1 MAMGINTNQMSL
13 NAQRQSSTAQAA
25 LGTAM
30 ARLSSGMRINT
41 AKDDAAGLAIGERM
55 NSQVRGMTVAIRNAN
70 DGISM
75 TQTAEGGLSTI
86 AGMLQRMRELSVQAV
101 NTTNTP
107 TDLSAMDKE
116 YQQLAQEI
124 GRTLRDT
131 QFNGDS
137 ILQAANGDGYNFQV
151 GANAGQVIFIS
162 TAELN
167 ATGGN
172 NTALSEVFT
181 DATVTG
187 QFSFLSTADGTN
199 SDNSA
204 RIDALDAALQAVNEQ
219 RATLGAVQSRF
230 DNTIAN
236 LQTSVENQSAA
247 RGRIMDADFASES
260 AALSRAQILSQ
271 ASTAMIAQA
280 NQAPQ
285 SVMKL
290 LN

>member
-75 TQTAEGGLSTI
+75 TQTAEGGLSTVVN
-86 AGMLQRMRELSVQAV
+86 MLQRMRELSVQAV
-101 NTTNTP
+101 NTTNQTG
-107 TDLSAMDKE
+107 DLSAMDKE
-116 YQQLAQEI
+116 YQQLSQEI

-131 QFNGDS
+131 QFNGVS
-137 ILQAANGDGYNFQV
+137 VLSGVTVNYEFQV
-151 GANAGQVIFIS
+151 GANAGQTITIGS
-162 TAELN
+162 GDLN
-167 ATGGN
+167 A
-172 NTALSEVFT
+172 
-181 DATVTG
+181 
-187 QFSFLSTADGTN
+187 ADGATN
-199 SDNSA
+199 PALAEVITGAASALDTAANTNNSA
-204 RIDALDAALQAVNEQ
+204 NINALDLAIQAVNEQ
-219 RATLGAVQSRF
+219 RASLGAVQSRF

-236 LQTSVENQSAA
+236 LQTSVENQTAA
-247 RGRIMDADFASES
+247 RGRIMDADFAAES

>member
-75 TQTAEGGLSTI
+75 TQTAEGGLSTVVN
-86 AGMLQRMRELSVQAV
+86 MLQRMRELAVQAV
-101 NTTNTP
+101 NTTNQSG
-107 TDLSAMDKE
+107 DLSAMDKE
-116 YQQLAQEI
+116 YQQLANEI

-131 QFNGDS
+131 QFNGVSVLSGVASD
-137 ILQAANGDGYNFQV
+137 YTFQV
-151 GANAGQVIFIS
+151 GANSGQIITVGS
-162 TAELN
+162 TEL
-167 ATGGN
+167 
-172 NTALSEVFT
+172 
-181 DATVTG
+181 DATVNTAIAAVFIGDGNTG
-187 QFSFLSTADGTN
+187 A
-199 SDNSA
+199 A
-204 RIDALDAALQAVNEQ
+204 AALDTTANNNNSNNITALDQAIQAVNEQ
-219 RATLGAVQSRF
+219 RASLGAVQSRF

-236 LQTSVENQSAA
+236 LQTSVENQTAA
-247 RGRIMDADFASES
+247 RGRIMDADFAAES

>member
-86 AGMLQRMRELSVQAV
+86 SGMLQRMRELAVQAV
-101 NTTNTP
+101 NSTNQG

-124 GRTLRDT
+124 DRTIRDT
-131 QFNGDS
+131 QFNGVP
-137 ILQAANGDGYNFQV
+137 ILQSTADFTFQV
-151 GANAGQVIFIS
+151 GANSGQIITINSVD
-162 TAELN
+162 LN
-167 ATGGN
+167 ATGAAAPN
-172 NTALSEVFT
+172 ALGDITS
-181 DATVTG
+181 
-187 QFSFLSTADGTN
+187 STAGGGPFSTLDTTANINNGAN
-199 SDNSA
+199 IS
-204 RIDALDAALQAVNEQ
+204 ALDQAIQAVNEQ
-219 RATLGAVQSRF
+219 RASLGAVQSRF

-236 LQTSVENQSAA
+236 LQSSVENQSAA
-247 RGRIMDADFASES
+247 RGRIMDADFAAES

>member
-75 TQTAEGGLSTI
+75 TQTAEGGLSTVVN
-86 AGMLQRMRELSVQAV
+86 MLQRMRELSVQAV
-101 NTTNTP
+101 NSTNLTG
-107 TDLSAMDKE
+107 DLSAMDKE
-116 YQQLAQEI
+116 YRQLATEI

-131 QFNGDS
+131 QFNGVS
-137 ILQAANGDGYNFQV
+137 VLSGVAGDYTFQV
-151 GANAGQVIFIS
+151 GANSGQVITVGAADLDASVNPAIAAVFIDEAGAGGAAS
-162 TAELN
+162 GLDVAINTNN
-167 ATGGN
+167 AGN
-172 NTALSEVFT
+172 IT
-181 DATVTG
+181 
-187 QFSFLSTADGTN
+187 
-199 SDNSA
+199 
-204 RIDALDAALQAVNEQ
+204 ALDAAIQAVNEQ

-230 DNTIAN
+230 DNTISN
-236 LQTSVENQSAA
+236 LQSSVENQTAA
-247 RGRIMDADFASES
+247 KGRIKDADFATES
-260 AALSRAQILSQ
+260 ANLSRSQILSQ

-280 NQAPQ
+280 NQLSQ
-285 SVMKL
+285 GVMSL
-290 LN
+290 LR